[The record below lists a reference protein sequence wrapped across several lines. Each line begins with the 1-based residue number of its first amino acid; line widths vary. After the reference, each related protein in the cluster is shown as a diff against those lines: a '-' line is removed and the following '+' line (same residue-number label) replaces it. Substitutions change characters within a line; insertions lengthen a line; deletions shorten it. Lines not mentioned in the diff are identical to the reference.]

1 MLSTS
6 IFYSAHN
13 ILFSFLSLFIG
24 FASIFLIR
32 EHKQFREL
40 LYYQLAG
47 LLLVCY
53 SYLLTHEHILYS
65 LGLNY
70 HFILFIEMMIT
81 LLSSIFWIYTAHHI
95 NSSSAVNKEILIFY
109 ATIFLGSATY
119 YSFFAYN
126 RETALNINNILLSFT
141 LFLTF
146 ISITYKLLQEL
157 SIKNF
162 LLFCAT
168 FTLCGKVIVSSYFFK
183 YNWLNLNIFNWIWT
197 YIFAAAVVSIKINY
211 LQEELKKS
219 WNNIDKLV
227 LQINTMIDSSPFPII
242 LAKINAERILMMNNK
257 AAELFGISK
266 KEANYFK
273 LKDIFVDD
281 KNRQKLFTK
290 LEKEHEVED
299 LDMMVCNFINSS
311 PFWLSVSA
319 KTIEYNNEMALYIAF
334 QNITSRKKR
343 EDNLK
348 FQADKDPLTL
358 AWNRRYF
365 EKFIPERIKE
375 SIKQSKYFSLL
386 MIDADNFK
394 NINDTYGHKSG
405 DHVLIELAEIC
416 KNSLREND
424 VVCRF
429 GGEEFIIYL
438 DNTNTQSALLVAERL
453 RKTIEDS
460 IIELEDEQKIKF
472 TVSIGV
478 ISSEKTDSLEILLK
492 QADEAMYLAKHN
504 GRNRCEIYNE
514 NAVKKIMN
522 KKKTTNDQ
530 RNIHP
535 VFQNEETEEISLLDN
550 YDNKIM

>member
-1 MLSTS
+1 MLSTN

-24 FASIFLIR
+24 FGSIFLIR
-32 EHKQFREL
+32 ENKQFKEL
-40 LYYQLAG
+40 LYYQIAG
-47 LLLVCY
+47 LLLVFY
-53 SYLLTHEHILYS
+53 FYILTHEHILYT

-70 HFILFIEMMIT
+70 HFILFIEILIA
-81 LLSSIFWIYTAHHI
+81 LLSSVFWIFSAHYI
-95 NSSSAVNKEILIFY
+95 NTFSQINKEIIVFY
-109 ATIFLGSATY
+109 TTICLGSATY

-126 RETALNINNILLSFT
+126 RISALNLNNILLSIS
-141 LFLTF
+141 LFLTLL
-146 ISITYKLLQEL
+146 SITYKLLRQPKISNL
-157 SIKNF
+157 F
-162 LLFCAT
+162 LFSAT
-168 FTLCGKVIVSSYFFK
+168 FTLCGKIIVSSYFFK
-183 YNWLNLNIFNWIWT
+183 YNWLNLNIFNWLWT
-197 YIFAAAVVSIKINY
+197 YIFAASVVSIKLNY

-266 KEANYFK
+266 KEAGYFK

-281 KNRQKLFTK
+281 KNRQKLFTQ

-299 LDMMVCNFINSS
+299 LDMMVCNLINAS

-375 SIKQSKYFSLL
+375 NIKKDKYFSLL
-386 MIDADNFK
+386 MIDADKFK
-394 NINDTYGHKSG
+394 NINDEYGHKSG
-405 DHVLIELAEIC
+405 DQVLIELAEMC

-460 IIELEDEQKIKF
+460 VIELEDNQKIKF

-504 GRNRCEIYNE
+504 GRNRCEVYNE
-514 NAVKKIMN
+514 DAVKKIMN
-522 KKKTTNDQ
+522 KKKSTNSQ